1 MSEIDEVLQ
10 RAEAT
15 GDADDPDLAN
25 MRADLAALAAEVR
38 RLRAELQAQSDMSIE
53 EALDHFAK
61 LFPTS
66 AAKRIAAK
74 HAEQRSGAKT
84 PEE

>member
-10 RAEAT
+10 RAEVV
-15 GDADDPDLAN
+15 GDLDDPDLAT
-25 MRADLAALAAEVR
+25 MRADLVALAAEVR

-53 EALDHFAK
+53 EALDHFAR
-61 LFPTS
+61 LFPTT

-74 HAEQRSGAKT
+74 HAEQRSGGTT

>member
-1 MSEIDEVLQ
+1 MSEIDEALQ
-10 RAEAT
+10 RAEAAK
-15 GDADDPDLAN
+15 DLDDPDLAT
-25 MRADLAALAAEVR
+25 MRADLAALASEVR

-53 EALDHFAK
+53 GALDHFAK
-61 LFPTS
+61 LFPTT

-74 HAEQRSGAKT
+74 HAEQRSGGTT

>member
-38 RLRAELQAQSDMSIE
+38 RLRGELQTQSDMSIE

-74 HAEQRSGAKT
+74 HAEQRSGGKT